1 MTNQKYEITDIIHG
15 GYPFLHRVRALCDI
29 GTDVKA
35 GDLGGFVEHEGNLSF
50 EPGDDAW
57 VRDEAIAAGDSV
69 VEKGSILRGRAVA
82 CGSACVSHGSVLFG
96 DARAEDDAYLRGA
109 TMWGSARASG
119 ASVIVASPDDLARA
133 PRLSGNCCVYG
144 KVMGDVHLL
153 GSAVVISGEEV
164 CNTTPDGLIL
174 DGKTRT
180 VARSSARDV
189 LRPRQPEEAAEK
201 KKSKH
206 REAVR

>member
-1 MTNQKYEITDIIHG
+1 
-15 GYPFLHRVRALCDI
+15 
-29 GTDVKA
+29 
-35 GDLGGFVEHEGNLSF
+35 
-50 EPGDDAW
+50 
-57 VRDEAIAAGDSV
+57 
-69 VEKGSILRGRAVA
+69 
-82 CGSACVSHGSVLFG
+82 
-96 DARAEDDAYLRGA
+96 
-109 TMWGSARASG
+109 
-119 ASVIVASPDDLARA
+119 
-133 PRLSGNCCVYG
+133 
-144 KVMGDVHLL
+144 MGDVHLL

-189 LRPRQPEEAAEK
+189 LRPRQPEETAEK